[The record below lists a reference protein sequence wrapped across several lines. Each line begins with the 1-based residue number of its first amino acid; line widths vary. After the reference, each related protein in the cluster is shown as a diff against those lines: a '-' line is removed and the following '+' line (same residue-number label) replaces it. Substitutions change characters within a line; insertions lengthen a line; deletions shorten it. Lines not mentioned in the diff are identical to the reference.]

1 MNRHVFSL
9 LIALAG
15 LSAIAGVVPA
25 QDTPATPATA
35 PTSQRSHVQSGA
47 MITPEYA
54 RQIYEQV
61 TPSLVAVQFTWEYEY
76 GKADFVEPGV
86 VVSEDGLILVPGG
99 ELLPRI
105 PLSQLKDFKI
115 IIPRLDKDN
124 DELEGELV
132 GVDGRADVCFARA
145 KEKRAWKPVKFE
157 NVAVREGEPLVSVGL
172 VSRDAGYRSF
182 LNEAIVGAH
191 SRGEMPMIVAT
202 GGGLAGVGAPV
213 FNSAGQA
220 VGWVNHYLGQQFL
233 LHTTIAR
240 RGQEI
245 DPMQAIN
252 NPPHLFVPT
261 SAFEQSL
268 NDPPTGGQPV
278 KLAWLGTPNMTGLN
292 KDVAQVYGLEEQ
304 PTVELGDVV
313 PGSPADKA
321 GLKVGM
327 KITRMNGQPLER
339 GDLPE
344 ELPGILGRKIIRMK
358 PGTKVNFT
366 VLTEKDQPTK
376 EYTVTLGERPKDNT
390 QAKRYWAEDLGFGVR
405 ELVWED
411 TYERKQPQDMKG

>member
-1 MNRHVFSL
+1 MNLHMFFL

-15 LSAIAGVVPA
+15 LIGIAGVVRA
-25 QDTPATPATA
+25 QDAATTA
-35 PTSQRSHVQSGA
+35 PTSQPSRVQSGA

-145 KEKRAWKPVKFE
+145 KEKRAWKPVQFE

-252 NPPHLFVPT
+252 
-261 SAFEQSL
+261 
-268 NDPPTGGQPV
+268 
-278 KLAWLGTPNMTGLN
+278 
-292 KDVAQVYGLEEQ
+292 
-304 PTVELGDVV
+304 
-313 PGSPADKA
+313 
-321 GLKVGM
+321 
-327 KITRMNGQPLER
+327 
-339 GDLPE
+339 
-344 ELPGILGRKIIRMK
+344 
-358 PGTKVNFT
+358 
-366 VLTEKDQPTK
+366 
-376 EYTVTLGERPKDNT
+376 
-390 QAKRYWAEDLGFGVR
+390 
-405 ELVWED
+405 
-411 TYERKQPQDMKG
+411 